1 MNSELD
7 VNVLMLCCY
16 YHLQIYVKENKKN
29 SEVYSLLANK
39 KQTAY
44 FSTNANAANH
54 PELLMLVKFCFDHSC
69 T

>member
-1 MNSELD
+1 M
-7 VNVLMLCCY
+7 
-16 YHLQIYVKENKKN
+16 YVKENKKN

-39 KQTAY
+39 KQIAY

-54 PELLMLVKFCFDHSC
+54 PELLMLAKFSFDHSC